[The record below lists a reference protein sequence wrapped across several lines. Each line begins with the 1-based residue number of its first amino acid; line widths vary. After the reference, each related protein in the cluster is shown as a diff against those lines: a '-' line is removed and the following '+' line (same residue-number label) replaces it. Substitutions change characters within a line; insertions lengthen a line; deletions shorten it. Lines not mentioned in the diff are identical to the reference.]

1 MKVKINAEDLL
12 AILNKVK
19 FIAKIDKACPVLSFG
34 VFKTC
39 ENELHITIANRIN
52 YAVVRI
58 PAEIEEP
65 GECLIEI
72 GKFVSIISTL
82 SKQITIQTKES
93 VVWIKKDSSKC
104 KLETRPIEDYP
115 TSLYNISNP
124 TAEFDMSALELAD
137 GFKKVMKFANDDGI
151 LGCVN
156 LRISNK
162 IIKIAATD
170 GGALGCVMKAIE
182 DENTVVDICL
192 PIDSVNNLL
201 PVITCNESV
210 HIKLDSSRCLFKISN
225 IEFCTRLLD
234 AQYPQYEGLLPQT
247 SAVSFKLDKAELKNV
262 LERIN
267 IVECKNDRLKSRVS
281 FHLKGGL
288 LTIEANQSKSND
300 VLIAE
305 DKLGDDITFI
315 LSRVYLYNV
324 LNSLS
329 RDKVEFRLN
338 NPGQA
343 VMFDEMENRYLVM
356 PMA

>member
-19 FIAKIDKACPVLSFG
+19 FIAKIDKNCPVLSFG
-34 VFKTC
+34 LFKTC
-39 ENELHITIANRIN
+39 EKELHITIANMIN

-72 GKFVSIISTL
+72 SKFVSIISTL

-137 GFKKVMKFANDDGI
+137 GFKKVIKFASNKGFLQSI
-151 LGCVN
+151 N

-162 IIKIAATD
+162 IAKFAATD

-182 DENTVVDICL
+182 NKDTLVDICL
-192 PIDSVNNLL
+192 PVDSINNLL
-201 PVITCNESV
+201 PVITSDESV
-210 HIKLDSSRCLFKISN
+210 HIKLDNSRCMFKISN
-225 IEFCTRLLD
+225 IEFCTQLLD
-234 AQYPQYEGLLPQT
+234 GQYPQYEGLLPKT
-247 SAVSFKLDKAELKNV
+247 SAVSFKLDKTELKNI

-267 IVECKNDRLKSRVS
+267 IVECKNDKLKSRVM
-281 FHLKGGL
+281 FTVKGGL

-300 VLIAE
+300 MLIAE

-315 LSRVYLYNV
+315 LSRVYLCNV

-329 RDKVEFRLN
+329 RDKVEFKLN
-338 NPGQA
+338 SSTAA
-343 VMFDEMENRYLVM
+343 VLFVEMENKYLVM
-356 PMA
+356 PMT

>member
-19 FIAKIDKACPVLSFG
+19 FIAKIDKDYPVLSFG
-34 VFKTC
+34 LFKTC
-39 ENELHITIANRIN
+39 EKELHITIANMIN
-52 YAVVRI
+52 YAVVKL
-58 PAEIEEP
+58 PAEIVEP

-72 GKFVSIISTL
+72 GKFVSIITTL
-82 SKQITIQTKES
+82 SKQITIQTEKS

-115 TSLYNISNP
+115 RNLYNISNQ

-137 GFKKVMKFANDDGI
+137 GLKKVIKFASNKGNLQSI
-151 LGCVN
+151 N

-162 IIKIAATD
+162 IAKFAATD
-170 GGALGCVMKAIE
+170 GGALACVMKAIE
-182 DENTVVDICL
+182 DENTRVDICL

-201 PVITCNESV
+201 PVITCNESL
-210 HIKLDSSRCLFKISN
+210 HIKLDSSRCMFNISN

-234 AQYPQYEGLLPQT
+234 GKFPQYEGLIPKT
-247 SAVSFKLDKAELKNV
+247 SAVSFKLDKTELKNI

-267 IVECKNDRLKSRVS
+267 IVECKNDKLKSRVM
-281 FHLKGGL
+281 FTVKGGL

-315 LSRVYLYNV
+315 LSRVYLCNV

-338 NPGQA
+338 TPTQA

-356 PMA
+356 PMT